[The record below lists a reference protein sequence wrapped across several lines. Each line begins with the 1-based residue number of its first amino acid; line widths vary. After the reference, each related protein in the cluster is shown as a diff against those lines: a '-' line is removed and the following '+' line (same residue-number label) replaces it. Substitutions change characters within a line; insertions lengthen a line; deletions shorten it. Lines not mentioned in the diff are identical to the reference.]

1 MPRYA
6 SLNSPLM
13 PKTLCDLRT
22 FVTAGL
28 ARSIPIATL
37 LNPRV
42 SWPCHT
48 FGLAPL
54 LSQSRYFPMLALAGL
69 TLDIDVIAHRPTPTR
84 RTPEPDTE
92 AGT

>member
-28 ARSIPIATL
+28 GRSIPLATL

-48 FGLAPL
+48 FGLAAMCPPANANQAD
-54 LSQSRYFPMLALAGL
+54 SP
-69 TLDIDVIAHRPTPTR
+69 
-84 RTPEPDTE
+84 PDTE